1 MNRVEELFKKLKPIL
16 GEKADH
22 LWLIYANASPK
33 MKQDIQGMLEILAS
47 KELGETFQNDKIVLD
62 PPSENVSSG
71 GYELGQV
78 YHGDNPL
85 HSFGLIPQ
93 SMLGHLGIWGM
104 TSAGKTNVVS
114 ILLSNLQRSGKHY
127 LVFDWKRNFRDLL
140 ALPEFKDV
148 QVYTV
153 GRNVSPLF
161 WNPLKPPKN
170 ADVSTWLKGV
180 IEVAE
185 HALFLGHGVER
196 LLQTV
201 IHDLYVEYGVY
212 NDPQEYPTL
221 KDVEAKLDNLHC
233 KGREA
238 QWLDSAKRAVGT
250 LNFGGFG
257 QVLNVR
263 NPPEIDLNKNIIL
276 ELDSLT
282 ESEKIFFTE
291 VFLLYLYHVRLSEP
305 EREKFKHC
313 TIIEEAHNC
322 LLREKTRITGK
333 ESIIEVVLR
342 QIRELGEALVI
353 IDQTPSQITPTALAN
368 IHTNIVMKLSFSDD
382 VVVAGK
388 LLGLEPNQFD
398 YIKNLKTGWAIMRVP
413 YVPKPF
419 LIKFSLFLAKK
430 SVIGDSELSGQNTG
444 YSAQTVI
451 EQLKET
457 ADEVLRVLRGTDKEK
472 VKEKEELKPTEKALI
487 KDIGL
492 NPLSCIVD
500 RYQRL
505 NLSAYHGNKSKN
517 SLTKKQLVQ
526 TETVS
531 SGNGRMKIL
540 RLTPEGEKIAQE
552 CGFEVKHLPKNAS
565 PEHELWKKKV
575 AEYLKTRGYEVEEE
589 KHIGGGKFT
598 DVVAEKNGENI
609 AVEIETGKSDAILN
623 INKNLNKNFD
633 RVLSFKLKNN
643 SKESKKLN
651 TTKAEK

>member
-1 MNRVEELFKKLKPIL
+1 VNRVEELFKKLKPIL
-16 GEKADH
+16 GEKADQ
-22 LWLIYANASPK
+22 LWLIYANTTPK
-33 MKQDIQGMLEILAS
+33 MKQNIQGMLEILAS

-62 PPSENVSSG
+62 PPSEDLSSG
-71 GYELGQV
+71 EFLLGQV

-93 SMLGHLGIWGM
+93 SMLGHCGVWGM
-104 TSAGKTNVVS
+104 TSSGKTNVAA

-201 IHDLYVEYGVY
+201 IHDLYIEYGVY

-250 LNFGGFG
+250 LNFGGSG

-291 VFLLYLYHVRLSEP
+291 AFLLYLYHIRLSEP

-322 LLREKTRITGK
+322 LLREKTKISGK

-342 QIRELGEALVI
+342 QIRELGESLVI

-368 IHTNIVMKLSFSDD
+368 IHTSIVMKLSYSDD

-398 YIKNLKTGWAIMRVP
+398 YIKNLKTGWAILRVP

-419 LIKFSLFLAKK
+419 LLKFPLFLSKK
-430 SVIGDSELSGQNTG
+430 SVIKDSDLSGQNTG
-444 YSAQTVI
+444 YSAEFAI
-451 EQLKET
+451 DQLKEMT
-457 ADEVLRVLRGTDKEK
+457 DELLRVLRGKDKRR
-472 VKEKEELKPTEKALI
+472 VNEKEELTPTEKALI

-492 NPLSCIVD
+492 NPLNSIVE

-505 NLSAYHGNKSKN
+505 DLSAYQGNKAKE
-517 SLTKKQLVQ
+517 SLTKKGLIH
-526 TETVS
+526 TETIS
-531 SGNGRMKIL
+531 SGTGRIKIL
-540 RLTPEGEKIAQE
+540 RLTPEGEKLAQTLGCLVE
-552 CGFEVKHLPKNAS
+552 HFPKNAS
-565 PEHELWKKKV
+565 CEHELWKKKV
-575 AEYLKTRGYEVEEE
+575 AEYLKTKGYEVEEE
-589 KHIGGGKFT
+589 KHIGNRKFT
-598 DVVAEKNGENI
+598 DVVAKKDGENI
-609 AVEIETGKSDAILN
+609 AIEIETGKSNQTFN
-623 INKNLNKNFD
+623 INKNLKKDFDRIISLELNKNGRKHSED
-633 RVLSFKLKNN
+633 
-643 SKESKKLN
+643 
-651 TTKAEK
+651 